1 MLTQVVEA
9 VAKISLKPEVK
20 PLGESNHAAAAAP
33 VLGFGNDDED
43 F

>member
-1 MLTQVVEA
+1 VAEA
-9 VAKISLKPEVK
+9 VAKVSLKPEVK
-20 PLGESNHAAAAAP
+20 PLGESNHVAAAAP

>member
-1 MLTQVVEA
+1 M
-9 VAKISLKPEVK
+9 AKVSLKPEVK
-20 PLGESNHAAAAAP
+20 PLGVSNHVAAAAP